1 MKAYLMTTMPVQNR
15 SYRLRQFL
23 TLTFALVKRD
33 IAARYRRSILGPL
46 WAILQPLAL
55 MVVFNLLHEVVDIPS
70 DGLPYLIFSYAA
82 LVPWTFFQTTV
93 TRGATSINA
102 NAAIIK
108 KMAVPREIFPLVAM
122 LSALFDMSMS
132 GLILLGMMMIFGVPF
147 TAALLWLP
155 ILILMTALLG
165 WGIAL
170 GVASLATF
178 KQDFVYATDFALRL
192 WLYATPVIYALSSV
206 PPEWYNLY
214 ILNPMVGLILGFR
227 AVLVEGKN
235 PDGSLLA
242 ISLVTTGVI
251 CAVTLP
257 LFRFMSRYFADVL

>member
-1 MKAYLMTTMPVQNR
+1 MTAVPAQNR

-23 TLTFALVKRD
+23 TLTLALVQRD

-55 MVVFNLLHEVVDIPS
+55 MVVFNLLHEVVEIPS
-70 DGLPYLIFSYAA
+70 DGIPYLIFSYAA

-93 TRGATSINA
+93 TRGSTSINA

-132 GLILLGMMMIFGVPF
+132 GLILLGMMIVFGVPF

-155 ILILMTALLG
+155 VLILITALLG

-178 KQDFVYATDFALRL
+178 KQDFVFATDFVLRL
-192 WLYATPVIYALSSV
+192 WLYATPVIYPLSSV
-206 PPEWYNLY
+206 PPEWYSLY
-214 ILNPMVGLILGFR
+214 ILNPTVGLILGFR
-227 AVLVEGKN
+227 AVLVEGKA
-235 PDGSLLA
+235 PDLALLA
-242 ISLVTTGVI
+242 VSVITTVVV
-251 CAVTLP
+251 CTVTLP
-257 LFRFMSRYFADVL
+257 FFRFMSRYFADVL

>member
-1 MKAYLMTTMPVQNR
+1 MTATSLSR
-15 SYRLRQFL
+15 KYRTRQFL
-23 TLTFALVKRD
+23 TLTLALVKRD
-33 IAARYRRSILGPL
+33 IAARYRRSLLGPL

-55 MVVFNLLHEVVDIPS
+55 MVIFNLLHEVVDIPS
-70 DGLPYLIFSYAA
+70 DGVPYLIFSYAA

-122 LSALFDMSMS
+122 ISALFDMSMS
-132 GLILLGMMMIFGVPF
+132 GLILFGMMVWFGVPF
-147 TAALLWLP
+147 TGALLWLP
-155 ILILMTALLG
+155 ILILITALLG

-178 KQDFVYATDFALRL
+178 KQDFVYATDFVLRL
-192 WLYATPVIYALSSV
+192 WLYATPVIYPLSSV
-206 PPEWYNLY
+206 PPEWYHLY

-227 AVLVEGKN
+227 AVLVQGVS
-235 PDGSLLA
+235 PDTSLLVIA
-242 ISLVTTGVI
+242 LATTSVIGLV
-251 CAVTLP
+251 ALP
-257 LFRFMSRYFADVL
+257 VFRFMSHYFADVL

>member
-1 MKAYLMTTMPVQNR
+1 MTAVPVQNQ

-23 TLTFALVKRD
+23 TLTFALVQRD

-55 MVVFNLLHEVVDIPS
+55 MVVFNLLHVVVEIPS
-70 DGLPYLIFSYAA
+70 DGMPYLIFSYAA

-132 GLILLGMMMIFGVPF
+132 GLILLGMMLIFGVPL
-147 TAALLWLP
+147 TGAVLWLP
-155 ILILMTALLG
+155 ILILITALLG
-165 WGIAL
+165 WGIAI

-178 KQDFVYATDFALRL
+178 KQDFVYATDFLLRL
-192 WLYATPVIYALSSV
+192 WLYATPVIYPLSSV
-206 PPEWYNLY
+206 PTEWYNLY
-214 ILNPMVGLILGFR
+214 ILNPVVGLILGFR
-227 AVLVEGKN
+227 AILVEGKQ
-235 PDGSLLA
+235 PDTSLLA
-242 ISLVTTGVI
+242 ISIIITVVL
-251 CAVTLP
+251 CALTVP
-257 LFRFMSRYFADVL
+257 FFRFMSRYFADVL